1 MKSKVERPIINNYKN
16 NYKPSIRLS
25 FIKVIYIIKINK
37 YKEYEHVPIYERK
50 KKISF
55 SLKNF
60 LSNLFLSI
68 WRVENRDLNEKDCL
82 SFDMRGSIVEERID
96 IKILLS
102 IPVEKKDFKKIN
114 GIMNVTS
121 FCKATTLITG
131 VTSL

>member
-37 YKEYEHVPIYERK
+37 YKEYEHVPIYEK
-50 KKISF
+50 KKNFIEKF
-55 SLKNF
+55 FIELIPFNLKGRKSRF
-60 LSNLFLSI
+60 KWKRLSQF
-68 WRVENRDLNEKDCL
+68 RHERE
-82 SFDMRGSIVEERID
+82 IVEERID
-96 IKILLS
+96 IEILLS
-102 IPVEKKDFKKIN
+102 TPVEKKDFKKIN